1 MYFNFQY
8 LNSLIDEVK
17 EVRENFEIH
26 KLNTNLCSVTYLSDL
41 YLCVQ
46 NTRRKCVMR
55 IYGKWQSNCL

>member
-26 KLNTNLCSVTYLSDL
+26 KLNTNLYSVTYLPTKRQAFIGIKSGYAEKIL
-41 YLCVQ
+41 FY
-46 NTRRKCVMR
+46 
-55 IYGKWQSNCL
+55 SFF

>member
-26 KLNTNLCSVTYLSDL
+26 KLNTNLCSVTYLPTKR
-41 YLCVQ
+41 Q
-46 NTRRKCVMR
+46 AFIR
-55 IYGKWQSNCL
+55 IKS

>member
-26 KLNTNLCSVTYLSDL
+26 KLNTNLFCLRKGKHLSE
-41 YLCVQ
+41 
-46 NTRRKCVMR
+46 
-55 IYGKWQSNCL
+55 